1 MTNAV
6 THAKKLSDKGY
17 TTYLPGGEFKATT
30 EAIVGD
36 EATLSLQKYNFTK
49 GFWGTNG
56 VSLTAGFS
64 TPDVKEAMVKR
75 AAMLNCARCYV
86 LCDSSKFSQ
95 ISCVKFGDFANADII
110 TTKVTEEEFAHCDN
124 ILEVR

>member
-1 MTNAV
+1 M
-6 THAKKLSDKGY
+6 
-17 TTYLPGGEFKATT
+17 
-30 EAIVGD
+30 
-36 EATLSLQKYNFTK
+36 
-49 GFWGTNG
+49 
-56 VSLTAGFS
+56 SLTAGFS